1 MKEKKRLN
9 LNVDKKLHDK
19 LKVIAIKKNI
29 TLSLLVEREL
39 VKLVKLEDKYIK

>member
-9 LNVDKKLHDK
+9 LNIDKELHDK
-19 LKVIAIKKNI
+19 LKIIAIDKNI

-39 VKLVKLEDKYIK
+39 VKLVKLEEKYNK